1 MPVFGYLT
9 RHGTSCILQGM
20 KRGSL
25 VSIIIV
31 MALISCGKGTAQTPP
46 IQQKPS
52 VPEKQNL
59 SSQIVP
65 AALTALEQ
73 SEIQPDDKKNIH
85 AAINKSPSR
94 FAELLAAIT
103 ETAKQD
109 SSLLLRVDKKKGLS
123 ETWEPSDLR
132 LLDKSGISTA
142 RSGLKLRAPALA
154 ALQEMNKKA
163 LTEGITL
170 LVSSAYRSYAYQKE
184 VFARNVKEMG
194 EEEAS
199 RVSAR
204 PGSSQHQLGTAMDF
218 GSITNDFARTK
229 AGIWLAANA
238 GKFGFSLSYPQGMEQ
253 LTGYQWESWHYRY
266 IGKDAVA
273 LQNEFFSGIQHTM
286 MLFLDAF
293 FAIKPPSK

>member
-1 MPVFGYLT
+1 MV
-9 RHGTSCILQGM
+9 
-20 KRGSL
+20 
-25 VSIIIV
+25 
-31 MALISCGKGTAQTPP
+31 LISCDRGSAQ
-46 IQQKPS
+46 IQQK
-52 VPEKQNL
+52 QNADARG
-59 SSQIVP
+59 IN
-65 AALTALEQ
+65 AARTALEQ
-73 SEIQPDDKKNIH
+73 SEIRPEDKKIIL
-85 AAINKSPSR
+85 AAIDKSQTR
-94 FAELLAAIT
+94 FLELLAAIT
-103 ETAKQD
+103 ETAKQNPA
-109 SSLLLRVDKKKGLS
+109 LLLRVDKRKGLT

-132 LLDKSGISTA
+132 LLDKSGISVA

-194 EEEAS
+194 EAEAS

-204 PGSSQHQLGTAMDF
+204 PGSSQHQLGTALDF
-218 GSITNDFARTK
+218 GSITNDFAKTK

-273 LQNEFFSGIQHTM
+273 LQNEFFSGIQHNM
-286 MLFLDAF
+286 MLYLDAF
-293 FAIKPPSK
+293 FATKLPNK